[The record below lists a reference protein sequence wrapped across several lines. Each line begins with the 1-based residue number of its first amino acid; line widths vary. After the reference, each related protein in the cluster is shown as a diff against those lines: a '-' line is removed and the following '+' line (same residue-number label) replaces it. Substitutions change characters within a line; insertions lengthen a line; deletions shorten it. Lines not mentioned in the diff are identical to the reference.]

1 MSRIARRFVPFA
13 LAALAL
19 AGPAA
24 AEEPAPEAAPPAQ
37 QPPPHVQQMQQQ
49 RRAFMEQLQ
58 ERNKRLDDLVA
69 KMNAAQGE
77 AKVDAIA
84 AVINEMVE
92 QRRAMQ
98 PHPGMGG
105 PLGMGG
111 PMGGAPP
118 PAPPGGA
125 KPPAR

>member
-1 MSRIARRFVPFA
+1 MSRIARLVPSA

-19 AGPAA
+19 AGPAR
-24 AEEPAPEAAPPAQ
+24 AEDPAPKAAPAAPPA
-37 QPPPHVQQMQQQ
+37 HVQQMQQQ
-49 RRAFMEQLQ
+49 RRAFMEQIQ

-69 KMNAAQGE
+69 KMNAARGD

-105 PLGMGG
+105 PMGG
-111 PMGGAPP
+111 PMGGAPMGAGP
-118 PAPPGGA
+118 PAGGA
-125 KPPAR
+125 KER